1 MESERGDRRRSLLFL
16 FQSDYVYVTRVR
28 RLLSCSFIPFV
39 LSLCFALLC
48 DFLMFTR
55 ARRGE
60 SEIGLY
66 RWGMVERK
74 KKKKKTMD
82 TKWGRTDSSGETK

>member
-16 FQSDYVYVTRVR
+16 FRSDYVYVTRVR
-28 RLLSCSFIPFV
+28 RLLGCSFIPFV

-66 RWGMVERK
+66 GWGMVEG
-74 KKKKKTMD
+74 KKKKKTTD
-82 TKWGRTDSSGETK
+82 TKWGRPDSSGETK

>member
-1 MESERGDRRRSLLFL
+1 LLFL
-16 FQSDYVYVTRVR
+16 FRSDYVYVTRVR
-28 RLLSCSFIPFV
+28 RLLGCSFIPFV

-66 RWGMVERK
+66 RWGMVEG
-74 KKKKKTMD
+74 KKKKTTD

>member
-1 MESERGDRRRSLLFL
+1 MESDRGDRRRSLLFL
-16 FQSDYVYVTRVR
+16 FGRDYVYVTRVQ
-28 RLLSCSFIPFV
+28 RLLGCSFIPFV
-39 LSLCFALLC
+39 LLLCFALLC

-55 ARRGE
+55 ARRRE

-74 KKKKKTMD
+74 KKKKTTD
-82 TKWGRTDSSGETK
+82 TKWGRTDSGGETK

>member
-16 FQSDYVYVTRVR
+16 FRSDYVYVTRVR
-28 RLLSCSFIPFV
+28 RLLGCSFIPFV
-39 LSLCFALLC
+39 LSLCFSLLC

-66 RWGMVERK
+66 RWGMVEGK
-74 KKKKKTMD
+74 KKKKNNGHQM
-82 TKWGRTDSSGETK
+82 GTDR

>member
-1 MESERGDRRRSLLFL
+1 MESERGDRMCSLLFL
-16 FQSDYVYVTRVR
+16 FRSDYVYVTRVW
-28 RLLSCSFIPFV
+28 RLLGCPFIPFV

-48 DFLMFTR
+48 DFLVFTH

-66 RWGMVERK
+66 RWGMVEGK
-74 KKKKKTMD
+74 KKKKQWIPNGD
-82 TKWGRTDSSGETK
+82 GQIAVER